1 MVNNKVGANHAQ
13 SHAGSQAPMVRAAR
27 SRKRGKQIGASE
39 SIPGSE
45 ETIVCIARQLG
56 SQPLPLLEQV
66 LDGAGF
72 WQHIERRRQAA
83 GRQRDQFRIII
94 KPDLDFYDPQ
104 VPAGTDPALV
114 EHLIDLLHD
123 RGYRQVAVGDGRN
136 SADGWLYNR
145 EALVVPELVGYRFAT
160 AKGRSY
166 DLVDLREPTESG
178 ATGQAALLPCSSHW
192 SAADYRINF
201 AKNKTHE
208 EYGFA
213 LCLHNLAGVA
223 RAGCGGGM
231 LCPADDCLEVLRR
244 VPPDFNLIDGFIS
257 CHGGAGQRAP
267 QPMETHTL
275 IASADA
281 LLADWAGAAKMGLDP
296 YASAVNSVALKRIG
310 LPKQYEIAGD
320 LTPYPLWRNVHP
332 LLSHSARLRRQSDDL
347 GRIAEPWLQTV
358 DRECFP
364 FKDFYNDRINSFVAP
379 LMAQV
384 DKNPR
389 SLGMI
394 VLFNYA
400 VAKLGAA
407 VQSQY
412 TLFSKGKLRRRVA
425 PLEADLAAYDL
436 ADYTAIPGYLRPYEE
451 ILEGMP
457 ANRSGLRWRLID
469 KSVLF
474 SCSHTFPIPFEAFT
488 RKVDIAQ
495 SIQYMNDYIGGSTV
509 AIRRD
514 RRKRVTHQ
522 AERNIYLQQP
532 NWMVLFGGNVIDVEK
547 LEFIDYRPDRQA
559 IYWRTV
565 NSPNGSG
572 LYDDGSVT
580 FQRSGAGQTTVRI
593 FARQQFALPPFFQ
606 IFDVTLL
613 PTIRDP
619 IIENGYAAFFAGTV
633 ANLQARYEG
642 RDFRIGQDSEATAA
656 PNSERPDGGRLGG
669 ERLGDLARYLATAVS
684 AAAELLRH
692 REDVANFGTWLFP
705 AAAAPASAPSPGFQK
720 VDRDGFRHFAPSP
733 GGSDYIEGRGDEQA
747 TIAGL
752 AAIMRDAPDFVTGLV
767 DAVRDDLNRMATA
780 TGNGAAP

>member
-1 MVNNKVGANHAQ
+1 MVNNKADVKG
-13 SHAGSQAPMVRAAR
+13 AR
-27 SRKRGKQIGASE
+27 SHPGDRVPTARATRSHKRGRSIAGSE
-39 SIPGSE
+39 SI
-45 ETIVCIARQLG
+45 IVCIARQLG

-83 GRQRDQFRIII
+83 GRQRDRFRIII
-94 KPDLDFYDPQ
+94 KPDLDFYDPR

-114 EHLIDLLHD
+114 EHLVDLLHD
-123 RGYRQVAVGDGRN
+123 RGFHQVAVGDGRN
-136 SADGWLYNR
+136 GADSWLHNR
-145 EALVVPELVGYRFAT
+145 DALVVPELVGYRFAT
-160 AKGRSY
+160 PKGRAY
-166 DLVDLREPTESG
+166 DLVDLQGEPAETTATDLAARLPSG
-178 ATGQAALLPCSSHW
+178 PDW
-192 SAADYRINF
+192 SGADYRINF

-213 LCLHNLAGVA
+213 LCLHNLAGVVA
-223 RAGCGGGM
+223 RAGPAGGM
-231 LCPADDCLEVLRR
+231 PCPLDDCLEVLRR
-244 VPPDFNLIDGFIS
+244 APPDFNLIDGFIS

-267 QPMETHTL
+267 QPMETHTF

-310 LPKQYEIAGD
+310 LPQQYEIIGD

-332 LLSHSARLRRQSDDL
+332 LLSHAARLRRQADDL

-364 FKDFYNDRINSFVAP
+364 FKDFYNDRINSFLAP
-379 LMAQV
+379 LMGQL

-400 VAKLGAA
+400 IAKLGAA
-407 VQSQY
+407 IRSQY

-425 PLEADLAAYDL
+425 PLEADFATYDP

-451 ILEGMP
+451 ILAGMP
-457 ANRSGLRWRLID
+457 ANRTGLRWRLID

-474 SCSHTFPIPFEAFT
+474 SCSHTFPIAFDAFT
-488 RKVDIAQ
+488 HKVDIAQ

-514 RRKRVTHQ
+514 RRKRVIHQ

-532 NWMVLFGGNVIDVEK
+532 NWMVLFGGDVIDVEK
-547 LEFIDYRPDRQA
+547 LELIDYQPDRQA

-593 FARQQFALPPFFQ
+593 FARQQFSLPLFFH
-606 IFDVTLL
+606 IFDVNLL

-619 IIENGYAAFFAGTV
+619 IIENGYATFFAGTV

-705 AAAAPASAPSPGFQK
+705 AAATAPASAPSPGFQK
-720 VDRDGFRHFAPSP
+720 IDRDGFRHFAPAP
-733 GGSDYIEGRGDEQA
+733 GGSDYIEGRGDDQA

-767 DAVRDDLNRMATA
+767 DAVRDDLNRMASA
-780 TGNGAAP
+780 AGNGAAE